1 MNSQL
6 GLEVVETMAFF
17 GGVHVPTWR
26 FGGCCPTIGAMAK
39 EYEAIVI
46 GGGPGGYVAAIR
58 MGQLG
63 VKTLCVEKE
72 AMGGVC
78 LNWGC
83 IPSKALIAAANLAN
97 KVRNAEH
104 MGITVKDLEVDVAK
118 MQEWKEGIVNKL
130 TSGVTSLVKGNGGD
144 IALGTATLTSPTSVD
159 VQTADGKTER
169 YTATK
174 GIIVATGTQM
184 ITIPG
189 FEPDGEVVITAR
201 EAVSLQSAPKSM
213 ILIGGG
219 VIGLELGMVYQ
230 KLGTKITVVELMDQ
244 LLPGTDPDLV
254 RVVQKHLKAG
264 GADVHLKS
272 KAVKLDKSDGMAKV
286 TIDTEGQEQL
296 VEAEKVLV
304 AVGFKPN
311 SAGIGLDT
319 VGVKLDDR
327 GHIAVDEQMR
337 TNVPTVFAIGD
348 VAGMPYLAHKASKEG
363 EIAAEV
369 IAGHK
374 AAADYRGMPA
384 AIFTDPEIATVGMT
398 ETQAKAE
405 GKKVKIGKF
414 PFAASG
420 RAMAVSETDG
430 FIKVII
436 DEEDHQ
442 LLGVAI
448 VGPEASDL
456 ISESALALEMCAFAE
471 DVALTVH
478 PHPTLG
484 EGVMEAFKHAL
495 GEAVHVMNRR

>member
-1 MNSQL
+1 
-6 GLEVVETMAFF
+6 
-17 GGVHVPTWR
+17 
-26 FGGCCPTIGAMAK
+26 MAK

-58 MGQLG
+58 LAQLG
-63 VKTLCVEKE
+63 VKTLCVEEE

-97 KVRNAEH
+97 KVRNAQH
-104 MGITVKDLEVDVAK
+104 MGITVKDLEVDVSK
-118 MQEWKEGIVNKL
+118 MQEWKEGIVKKL
-130 TSGVTSLVKGNGGD
+130 TSGVASLVKGNGGD
-144 IALGTATLTSPTSVD
+144 IAMGRATLLDPNTVEVTD
-159 VQTADGKTER
+159 AAGKKEA

-184 ITIPG
+184 IQIPG
-189 FEPDGEVVITAR
+189 FEPDGEIVITAR
-201 EAVSLQSAPKSM
+201 EAVSLQEAPKSM
-213 ILIGGG
+213 VLIGGG

-244 LLPGTDPDLV
+244 LLPGTDRDLV
-254 RVVQKHLKAG
+254 RVVEKHLKKGEPA
-264 GADVHLKS
+264 AEVHLES
-272 KAVKLDKSDGMAKV
+272 KAIKLDKTGPLVQV
-286 TIDTEGQEQL
+286 TIETKGKQQV

-304 AVGFKPN
+304 AVGFRPN
-311 SAGIGLDT
+311 SAGLGLEKL
-319 VGVKLDDR
+319 GVALDER
-327 GHIAVDEQMR
+327 GHIKTDDQFR

-348 VAGMPYLAHKASKEG
+348 VAGAPYLAHKASKEG
-363 EIAAEV
+363 EVAAEV

-374 AAADYRGMPA
+374 TVRDWRGMPA
-384 AIFTDPEIATVGMT
+384 AIFTDPEIATVGLT
-398 ETQAKAE
+398 ENEAKAQ
-405 GKKVKIGKF
+405 GKKIKIGKF

-430 FIKVII
+430 FVKTII
-436 DEEDHQ
+436 DADDNQ

-456 ISESALALEMCAFAE
+456 ISESTLALEMSAFAE

-484 EGVMEAFKHAL
+484 ESVMEAFKSSL
-495 GEAVHVMNRR
+495 GEAIHIMNR

>member
-1 MNSQL
+1 
-6 GLEVVETMAFF
+6 MANDF
-17 GGVHVPTWR
+17 
-26 FGGCCPTIGAMAK
+26 
-39 EYEAIVI
+39 EAIVI

-58 MGQLG
+58 LGQLG

-72 AMGGVC
+72 FMGGVC

-83 IPSKALIAAANLAN
+83 IPSKALIAAANLAD
-97 KVRNAEH
+97 KVRNAGH
-104 MGITVKDLEVDVAK
+104 MGIAVKDLEVDVAK
-118 MQEWKEGIVNKL
+118 MQEWKEGIVKKL
-130 TSGVTSLVKGNGGD
+130 TGGVSSLVKGNGGT
-144 IALGTATLTSPTSVD
+144 IAMGTATISGPNTVEVRSS
-159 VQTADGKTER
+159 DGKRET
-169 YTATK
+169 YTASK
-174 GIIVATGTQM
+174 GIIVATGTNM
-184 ITIPG
+184 IQIPG
-189 FEPDGEVVITAR
+189 FDPDGDVVITAR
-201 EAVSLQSAPKSM
+201 EAVSLQSAPQSM
-213 ILIGGG
+213 LIIGGG

-244 LLPGTDPDLV
+244 LLPGTDSDLV
-254 RVVQKHLKAG
+254 KVVQKHLEKAG
-264 GADVHLKS
+264 ADIYLKS
-272 KAVKLDKSDGMAKV
+272 KAVKLEKSGGRAKV
-286 TIDTEGQEQL
+286 TIETGGKQRV

-311 SAGIGLDT
+311 SAGLGLEG
-319 VGVKLDDR
+319 VGVKLDAR
-327 GHIAVDEQMR
+327 GHIAVDDQMR
-337 TNVPTVFAIGD
+337 TNVTSIYAIGD

-374 AAADYRGMPA
+374 AARDYRGMPA
-384 AIFTDPEIATVGMT
+384 AIFTDPEIATVGLT
-398 ETQAKAE
+398 EAEAKAR

-436 DEEDHQ
+436 DETDHQ

-495 GEAVHVMNRR
+495 GEAVHIMNRS

>member
-1 MNSQL
+1 
-6 GLEVVETMAFF
+6 MAN
-17 GGVHVPTWR
+17 
-26 FGGCCPTIGAMAK
+26 

-58 MGQLG
+58 LGQLG

-83 IPSKALIAAANLAN
+83 IPSKALIAAANLAD
-97 KVRNAEH
+97 KVRNAGH

-118 MQEWKEGIVNKL
+118 MQEWKEGIVKKL
-130 TSGVTSLVKGNGGD
+130 TSGVSSLVKGNGSD
-144 IALGTATLTSPTSVD
+144 IVLGTAKLTGPNSVAVTSS
-159 VQTADGKTER
+159 DGKTES

-174 GIIVATGTQM
+174 GIIVATGAQM
-184 ITIPG
+184 ISIPG
-189 FEPDGEVVITAR
+189 FEPDGDVVITAR
-201 EAVSLQSAPKSM
+201 EAVSLQSAPASM
-213 ILIGGG
+213 LLIGGG

-254 RVVQKHLKAG
+254 RVVQKHLKAA
-264 GADVHLKS
+264 GADIHLKS
-272 KAVKLDKSDGMAKV
+272 KAVKLVKSGGKAKV
-286 TIDTEGQEQL
+286 TIETDGKEQV
-296 VEAEKVLV
+296 VEADKVLV

-311 SAGIGLDT
+311 SAGIGLDAP
-319 VGVKLDDR
+319 GVKLDDR
-327 GHIAVDEQMR
+327 GHIAVDDQMR
-337 TNVPTVFAIGD
+337 TNVQSIFAIGD
-348 VAGMPYLAHKASKEG
+348 VSGMPYLAHKASKEG

-374 AAADYRGMPA
+374 SARDYRGMPA

-398 ETQAKAE
+398 ETEAKAQ

-414 PFAASG
+414 PFSASG

-430 FIKVII
+430 FIKAII
-436 DEEDHQ
+436 DEADNQ

-456 ISESALALEMCAFAE
+456 ISESVLALEMCAFAE

-495 GEAVHVMNRR
+495 GEAVHIMNRR

>member
-1 MNSQL
+1 MDYST
-6 GLEVVETMAFF
+6 GSHAVVDPRSRGDSTPGAATD
-17 GGVHVPTWR
+17 PDAD
-26 FGGCCPTIGAMAK
+26 CSAMAND
-39 EYEAIVI
+39 YEAIVI

-58 MGQLG
+58 LGQLG

-97 KVRNAEH
+97 KIRNAQH
-104 MGITVKDLEVDVAK
+104 MGITVHDLQVDVAK
-118 MQEWKEGIVNKL
+118 MQEWKEGIVKKL
-130 TSGVTSLVKGNGGD
+130 TGGVTSLVKGSGGA
-144 IALGTATLTSPTSVD
+144 IAMGQAKVTGPSTVEVTS
-159 VQTADGKTER
+159 ADGKKEV

-174 GIIVATGTQM
+174 GIIVATGAQM
-184 ITIPG
+184 IQIPG
-189 FEPDGEVVITAR
+189 FEPDGDVVITAR

-213 ILIGGG
+213 IIIGGG

-230 KLGTKITVVELMDQ
+230 KLGTKITVVELMAQ
-244 LLPGTDPDLV
+244 LLPGTDLDLV
-254 RVVQKHLKAG
+254 RVVQKRLKKD
-264 GADVHLKS
+264 GADIHLKS
-272 KAVKLDKSDGMAKV
+272 KAVKLEKSGGVAKV
-286 TIDTEGQEQL
+286 TVETDGQREV

-311 SAGIGLDT
+311 SGGIGLED
-319 VGVKLDDR
+319 VGVKLDER
-327 GHIAVDEQMR
+327 GHISVDEQMR
-337 TNVPTVFAIGD
+337 TNVPSIFAIGD

-374 AAADYRGMPA
+374 SARDYRGMPA

-398 ETQAKAE
+398 EAE
-405 GKKVKIGKF
+405 ANARGKKVKVGKF

-436 DEEDHQ
+436 DETDHQ

-495 GEAVHVMNRR
+495 GEAIHIMNR

>member
-1 MNSQL
+1 
-6 GLEVVETMAFF
+6 MAN
-17 GGVHVPTWR
+17 
-26 FGGCCPTIGAMAK
+26 

-58 MGQLG
+58 LGQLG
-63 VKTLCVEKE
+63 VKTLCVEEE

-97 KVRNAEH
+97 KVRNAGH
-104 MGITVKDLEVDVAK
+104 MGITVKDLEIDVAK
-118 MQEWKEGIVNKL
+118 MQEWKEGIVKKL

-144 IALGTATLTSPTSVD
+144 IVLGKATITGANSVE
-159 VQTADGKTER
+159 VTTEDGKTES
-169 YTATK
+169 YTASK

-213 ILIGGG
+213 VLIGGG

-254 RVVQKHLKAG
+254 RVVQKHLKAA
-264 GADVHLKS
+264 GADIHLKS
-272 KAVKLDKSDGMAKV
+272 KAAKLDKSGGKAKV
-286 TIDTEGQEQL
+286 TIETEGKEQV

-311 SAGIGLDT
+311 SGGIGLEGA
-319 VGVKLDDR
+319 GVKLDDR
-327 GHIAVDEQMR
+327 GHIAVDDQMR
-337 TNVPTVFAIGD
+337 TNVPSIFAIGD

-374 AAADYRGMPA
+374 SARDYRGMPA
-384 AIFTDPEIATVGMT
+384 AIFTDPEIATVGLT
-398 ETQAKAE
+398 ESEAKAQ

-436 DEEDHQ
+436 DEADNQ

-495 GEAVHVMNRR
+495 GEAVHIMNRS

>member
-1 MNSQL
+1 MSND
-6 GLEVVETMAFF
+6 
-17 GGVHVPTWR
+17 
-26 FGGCCPTIGAMAK
+26 
-39 EYEAIVI
+39 YEAIII

-58 MGQLG
+58 LGQLG

-97 KVRNAEH
+97 KVRNASH
-104 MGITVKDLEVDVAK
+104 MGITVENLEVDVAK
-118 MQEWKEGIVNKL
+118 MQQWKEGIVKKL
-130 TSGVTSLVKGNGGD
+130 TGGVTSLVKGNGGE
-144 IALGTATLTSPTSVD
+144 IAMGTAMITGSNTVEVTKD
-159 VQTADGKTER
+159 EGTKQT
-169 YTATK
+169 YTASK
-174 GIIVATGTQM
+174 GIIVATGTRM
-184 ITIPG
+184 IQIPG
-189 FEPDGEVVITAR
+189 FEPDGQVVITAR
-201 EAVSLQSAPKSM
+201 EAVSLQSAPQSM
-213 ILIGGG
+213 VLIGGG

-244 LLPGTDPDLV
+244 LLPGTDLDLV
-254 RVVQKHLKAG
+254 RVVQKHLKGA
-264 GADVHLKS
+264 GADIHLKS
-272 KAVKLDKSDGMAKV
+272 KATKLEKSDGKANV
-286 TIDTEGQEQL
+286 TIDTGGKLQV

-311 SAGIGLDT
+311 SSGLGLEGL
-319 VGVKLDDR
+319 GVKLDER
-327 GHIAVDEQMR
+327 GHIAVDDQMR
-337 TNVPTVFAIGD
+337 TNVPSIFAIGD

-374 AAADYRGMPA
+374 AGRDYRGMPA

-398 ETQAKAE
+398 ENQAKAQ
-405 GKKVKIGKF
+405 GRKVKVGKF
-414 PFAASG
+414 PFSASG

-430 FIKVII
+430 FIKVIV
-436 DEEDHQ
+436 DEADHQ

-456 ISESALALEMCAFAE
+456 ISESALAIEMCAFAE

-495 GEAVHVMNRR
+495 GEAVHIMNR

>member
-1 MNSQL
+1 
-6 GLEVVETMAFF
+6 MAN
-17 GGVHVPTWR
+17 
-26 FGGCCPTIGAMAK
+26 

-58 MGQLG
+58 LGQLG
-63 VKTLCVEKE
+63 VKTLCIEKE

-97 KVRNAEH
+97 KVRNASH

-118 MQEWKEGIVNKL
+118 MQEWKAGIVKKL

-144 IALGTATLTSPTSVD
+144 IALGSATITGPKSVA
-159 VQTADGKTER
+159 VTTPDGKTES

-174 GIIVATGTQM
+174 GIIVATGAQM

-189 FEPDGEVVITAR
+189 FEPDGDKVITAR
-201 EAVSLQSAPKSM
+201 EAVSLQSAPNTM
-213 ILIGGG
+213 LLIGGG

-230 KLGTKITVVELMDQ
+230 KLGTRITVVELMDQ

-254 RVVQKHLKAG
+254 RIVEKHLKAA
-264 GADVHLKS
+264 GADIHLKS
-272 KAVKLDKSDGMAKV
+272 KAAKLDKSGPKAKV
-286 TIDTEGQEQL
+286 TIATEGKEHV
-296 VEAEKVLV
+296 VEADRVLV
-304 AVGFKPN
+304 AVGFRPN
-311 SAGIGLDT
+311 SAGIGLEE
-319 VGVKLDDR
+319 VGVELDDR
-327 GHIAVDEQMR
+327 GHVAVDDQMR
-337 TNVPTVFAIGD
+337 TNVPSIFAIGD

-374 AAADYRGMPA
+374 SARDYRGMPA

-398 ETQAKAE
+398 ETEAKAQ

-436 DEEDHQ
+436 DESDNQ
-442 LLGVAI
+442 ILGVAI

-456 ISESALALEMCAFAE
+456 ISESVLALEMCAFAE

-495 GEAVHVMNRR
+495 GEAVHIMNRR

>member
-1 MNSQL
+1 
-6 GLEVVETMAFF
+6 VEITHDA
-17 GGVHVPTWR
+17 GEYITDVGTGTGTEGDADWL
-26 FGGCCPTIGAMAK
+26 AMGND
-39 EYEAIVI
+39 YEAIVI

-58 MGQLG
+58 LGQLG

-97 KVRNAEH
+97 KVRNAGH

-118 MQEWKEGIVNKL
+118 MQVWKEGIVKKL
-130 TSGVTSLVKGNGGD
+130 TGGVSSLVKGSGGT
-144 IALGTATLTSPTSVD
+144 IVMGTATLTGPGSVE
-159 VQTADGKTER
+159 VMSAEGKKET
-169 YTATK
+169 YTASK

-184 ITIPG
+184 IRIPA
-189 FEPDGEVVITAR
+189 FEPDGDVVITAR
-201 EAVSLQSAPKSM
+201 EAVSLQSAPESM
-213 ILIGGG
+213 LLIGGG

-244 LLPGTDPDLV
+244 LLPGTDLDLV
-254 RVVQKHLKAG
+254 RVVQKHLKKD
-264 GADVHLKS
+264 GADIHLKT
-272 KAVKLDKSDGMAKV
+272 KAVKLDKSGGRAKV
-286 TIDTEGQEQL
+286 TIDTEGKEQV

-311 SAGIGLDT
+311 SAGLGLEG
-319 VGVKLDDR
+319 VGVKLDER
-327 GHIAVDEQMR
+327 GHILVDEQMR

-374 AAADYRGMPA
+374 SARDYRGMPA
-384 AIFTDPEIATVGMT
+384 AIFTDPEIATVGMS
-398 ETQAKAE
+398 ESEAKAQ
-405 GKKVKIGKF
+405 GKKVKVGKF

-436 DEEDHQ
+436 DEGDHQ

-495 GEAVHVMNRR
+495 GEAIHIMNR

>member
-1 MNSQL
+1 
-6 GLEVVETMAFF
+6 MAN
-17 GGVHVPTWR
+17 
-26 FGGCCPTIGAMAK
+26 

-58 MGQLG
+58 LAQLG

-97 KVRNAEH
+97 KIRNAQH
-104 MGITVKDLEVDVAK
+104 MGITVQDLQVDVSK
-118 MQEWKEGIVNKL
+118 MQEWKEGIVKKL

-144 IALGTATLTSPTSVD
+144 IALGTAVITGPNTVEVT
-159 VQTADGKTER
+159 TADGKKES
-169 YTATK
+169 YTASK

-184 ITIPG
+184 IQIPG
-189 FEPDGEVVITAR
+189 FEPDGETVITAR
-201 EAVSLQSAPKSM
+201 EAVSLQEAPGSM
-213 ILIGGG
+213 VLIGGG

-244 LLPGTDPDLV
+244 LLPGTDKDLV
-254 RVVQKHLKAG
+254 RVVEKHLKKGEPAK
-264 GADVHLKS
+264 VLLKS
-272 KAVKLDKSDGMAKV
+272 KAASLDKSGGKAKV
-286 TIDTEGQEQL
+286 T
-296 VEAEKVLV
+296 VETDGKQQVIEADKVLV

-311 SAGIGLDT
+311 SSGLGLEK
-319 VGVKLDDR
+319 VGVKLDAR
-327 GHIAVDEQMR
+327 GHIEVDDQFR
-337 TNVPTVFAIGD
+337 TSVPTIFAIGD
-348 VAGMPYLAHKASKEG
+348 VAGTPYLAHKASKEG

-374 AAADYRGMPA
+374 AARDWRGMPA
-384 AIFTDPEIATVGMT
+384 AIFTDPEIATVGLT
-398 ETQAKAE
+398 ETEAKAQ

-420 RAMAVSETDG
+420 RAMSVSETDG

-436 DEEDHQ
+436 DEGDHQ

-448 VGPEASDL
+448 VGPEAADL
-456 ISESALALEMCAFAE
+456 ISESALAMEMCAFAE

-484 EGVMEAFKHAL
+484 EGVMESFKHAL
-495 GEAVHVMNRR
+495 GEAIHIMNR

>member
-1 MNSQL
+1 
-6 GLEVVETMAFF
+6 
-17 GGVHVPTWR
+17 
-26 FGGCCPTIGAMAK
+26 
-39 EYEAIVI
+39 
-46 GGGPGGYVAAIR
+46 
-58 MGQLG
+58 
-63 VKTLCVEKE
+63 
-72 AMGGVC
+72 MGGVC

-97 KVRNAEH
+97 KVRNAGH
-104 MGITVKDLEVDVAK
+104 MGITVKDLEIDVAK
-118 MQEWKEGIVNKL
+118 MQEWKAGIVKKL

-144 IALGTATLTSPTSVD
+144 IVMGTATITGASSVE
-159 VQTADGKTER
+159 VTTADGKTEN
-169 YTATK
+169 YTASK
-174 GIIVATGTQM
+174 GIIVATGAQM

-213 ILIGGG
+213 VLIGGG

-254 RVVQKHLKAG
+254 RVVQKHLKAA
-264 GADVHLKS
+264 GADIHLKS
-272 KAVKLDKSDGMAKV
+272 KAAALDKSGGKAKV
-286 TIDTEGQEQL
+286 TIETEGKEQI

-311 SAGIGLDT
+311 SGGIGLEGA
-319 VGVKLDDR
+319 GVKLDDR
-327 GHIAVDEQMR
+327 GHIAVDDQMR
-337 TNVPTVFAIGD
+337 TSVPTIFAIGD

-369 IAGHK
+369 IAGHR
-374 AAADYRGMPA
+374 AARDYRGMPA
-384 AIFTDPEIATVGMT
+384 AIFTDPEIATVGLT
-398 ETQAKAE
+398 ESEAKAQ

-436 DEEDHQ
+436 DEADNQ

-495 GEAVHVMNRR
+495 GEAVHIMNRS